1 MARAEPTARERLA
14 GAAFAMFA
22 AHGFDETTVEEIT
35 DAAGVS
41 RRTFFRHFP
50 TKEDVIFPDHDRL
63 RALVADQL
71 EFRRNEPPLSAVCNA
86 VRLVL
91 TDYVEH
97 REVSLHRFALTR
109 QVTALR
115 EREVTSVHAYQRMF
129 VRYLRDRLGD
139 GHELRA
145 ELMAAAVVAAHNA
158 TLREWLRSGGRTD
171 PVADLDAAFAVVQD
185 LFTAAGGSG
194 DATPGTGVAVFRTDL
209 PVAEVLASVERA
221 LAGPV
226 RSTKR
231 AASRRRSR

>member
-14 GAAFAMFA
+14 SAAFAMFA
-22 AHGFDETTVEEIT
+22 EHGFDETTVEEIA

-63 RALVADQL
+63 RAAVADQL
-71 EFRRNEPPLSAVCNA
+71 EIRRHEPALTAVCNA

-97 REVSLHRFALTR
+97 RDVSLHRFALTR

-115 EREVTSVHAYQRMF
+115 EREVTSVHAYQRLF
-129 VRYLRDRLGD
+129 VRYLRERLGT
-139 GHELRA
+139 GSELRA

-158 TLREWLRSGGRTD
+158 TLREWLRSGGRSD
-171 PVADLDAAFAVVQD
+171 PFADLDAAFAVVRD
-185 LFTAAGGSG
+185 VFAAP
-194 DATPGTGVAVFRTDL
+194 APGAAADSTGVAVFRTDV
-209 PVAEVLASVERA
+209 PVTEVVASIERA
-221 LAGPV
+221 LAAGRRPKV
-226 RSTKR
+226 
-231 AASRRRSR
+231 SRRRP